1 MNSKEKFKCSIGY
14 DDINKYIFVNGL
26 MGKITE
32 LKNHDLYII
41 PHAKAFYK
49 KIVID
54 DINETSKIFY
64 KYNDEEMKT
73 LKINNIS
80 NKVFYIIE
88 NYNIKNIFLCIKYNE
103 DADILHEI
111 IETDEEADREIFKV
125 HLINAINKYIKDNE
139 DQPGKKQKFKNR
151 FSIYKPSE
159 LKGYLSEIIFK
170 WGFSYQHYK
179 ILNDAINDI
188 YNIDEPLKQYKKN
201 ERYEDKLYQEN
212 YILY

>member
-1 MNSKEKFKCSIGY
+1 MNSKGKFKCSIGY
-14 DDINKYIFVNGL
+14 DDINKYIFINGL

-32 LKNHDLYII
+32 LKNNDLYII
-41 PHAKAFYK
+41 PRAKAFYK
-49 KIVID
+49 KIIID

-73 LKINNIS
+73 LKINNIC
-80 NKVFYIIE
+80 NKHFYVIE
-88 NYNIKNIFLCIKYNE
+88 NYNLNNIFLCIKYNE

-139 DQPGKKQKFKNR
+139 DRPGKKQKFKNR
-151 FSIYKPSE
+151 FSIYKPAE